1 MVGGNTIHLLQHK
14 VRWVGAYGSAKT
26 LQCMAVSI
34 IRQAGFTY
42 FYYLLCWNDG
52 VFDSCV
58 LKWFYDI
65 FTGATIVATQCV
77 SFIGND
83 FHLLIVSY

>member
-34 IRQAGFTY
+34 IRQAGSKY
-42 FYYLLCWNDG
+42 FYYLSWWNDG
-52 VFDSCV
+52 VSIIVCKSGFT
-58 LKWFYDI
+58 I
-65 FTGATIVATQCV
+65 FTGAAIVGAQCV

-83 FHLLIVSY
+83 IHLLIVSY